1 MTLEE
6 LITTLEAADPTLV
19 LPYGF
24 TNPHSYR
31 GYYHELAFEPATDIT
46 VGSMLAD
53 ARSALGTTYTGWKGG
68 TFTMQGY
75 TDCWLAQE
83 GSAGGETLGL
93 LLLNLML
100 AAGIRDTACAA
111 TGCGCGQPTSPGTAH
126 HHSLRHHMNEAAGR
140 QGTGP
145 DDSPAHVGRCPVM
158 LQGGGRCEKQAS
170 HRPPGSDDPHTPQ
183 PPVRERVRLAIAQQW
198 LADTGSGRTVDELD
212 DAEFGDLADAA
223 LRALVVEQASPADEL
238 ESAARRLQERTAQEP
253 NPSLAHLLADGLGRA
268 LETAASMV
276 TVYPDLGTDHD
287 RDACADYTCALT
299 SDLLTVARTIN
310 GSQP

>member
-6 LITTLEAADPTLV
+6 LIATLEAADPTLV

-31 GYYHELAFEPATDIT
+31 GYYHELAFEPATDIM

-68 TFTMQGY
+68 DFTMQGY

-111 TGCGCGQPTSPGTAH
+111 TGCGCGQPTTPGVAH
-126 HHSLRHHMNEAAGR
+126 RHSLRRH
-140 QGTGP
+140 QGAGP

-158 LQGGGRCEKQAS
+158 FQGGGRCEKRAG
-170 HRPPGSDDPHTPQ
+170 HRPSGSDDPHTPE
-183 PPVRERVRLAIAQQW
+183 PAVRERVRLAIAQHW
-198 LADTGSGRTVDELD
+198 LDETGSGRTVDELD
-212 DAEFGDLADAA
+212 DTEFGSLADAA
-223 LRALVVEQASPADEL
+223 LRALGVEDE
-238 ESAARRLQERTAQEP
+238 
-253 NPSLAHLLADGLGRA
+253 
-268 LETAASMV
+268 
-276 TVYPDLGTDHD
+276 
-287 RDACADYTCALT
+287 
-299 SDLLTVARTIN
+299 
-310 GSQP
+310 